1 MSQRGECR
9 FGQRDG
15 LEEAGRGRNGGLLQS
30 GPVRRWLGIW
40 LFVGSTTI
48 GCATTGTLQN
58 GIYRGDHTAYQ
69 IGAPSYGWTPVT
81 VDQQNDLAWHNASK
95 GAVMHVDS
103 DCDPALDIPLTALRN
118 HLLIGF
124 TERETIEEE
133 VVPMDGREALR
144 IHLTAKLDGVP
155 REILLQ
161 ILKKDDCVYD
171 FGLVT
176 PPGPSFEEAL
186 ADFDQ
191 LLASFTT
198 DLGRP

>member
-1 MSQRGECR
+1 MPSRLGPGWCKST
-9 FGQRDG
+9 
-15 LEEAGRGRNGGLLQS
+15 RNWGLLQS

-40 LFVGSTTI
+40 LFVSSITI
-48 GCATTGTLQN
+48 GCATTGALQD
-58 GIYRGDHTAYQ
+58 GIYRGDRTAYRL
-69 IGAPSYGWTPVT
+69 APPASDWTPVT
-81 VDQQNDLAWHNASK
+81 VDHHNDLAWHSESK

-103 DCDPALDIPLTALRN
+103 DCDPGLDIPLTALRN

-124 TERETIEEE
+124 TERQEVEEN

-144 IHLTAKLDGVP
+144 THLTAKLDGVP

-171 FGLVT
+171 FGLIT
-176 PPGPSFEEAL
+176 PPGASFEAAL
-186 ADFDQ
+186 GDFDL

-198 DLGRP
+198 ELGGP

>member
-1 MSQRGECR
+1 M
-9 FGQRDG
+9 
-15 LEEAGRGRNGGLLQS
+15 
-30 GPVRRWLGIW
+30 RRRLGIW

-58 GIYRGDHTAYQ
+58 GVYRGEQTSYR
-69 IGAPSYGWTPVT
+69 IGPIASDWTPVT
-81 VDQQNDLAWHNASK
+81 VDHQTDLAWHSETKA
-95 GAVMHVDS
+95 GVMHVDS
-103 DCDPALDIPLTALRN
+103 DCDPALDIPLTALRS

-124 TERETIEEE
+124 TEREVVEEE

-144 IHLTAKLDGVP
+144 THLTAKLDGVP

-176 PPGPSFEEAL
+176 PPGSTFEEAL
-186 ADFDQ
+186 GDFEQ
-191 LLASFTT
+191 MLSGFTT
-198 DLGRP
+198 DMGEP